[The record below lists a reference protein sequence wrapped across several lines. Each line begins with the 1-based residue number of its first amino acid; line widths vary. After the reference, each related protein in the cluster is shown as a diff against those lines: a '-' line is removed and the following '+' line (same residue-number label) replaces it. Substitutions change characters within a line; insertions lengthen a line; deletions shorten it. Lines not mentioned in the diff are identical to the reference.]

1 MPDIPTPQEIYEEG
15 STRGHARLSASAS
28 KRWLLCPGSVKA
40 NEGLPDQRSEAADKG
55 TAAHALLEWGLR
67 SSLAAG
73 RMVSVDPV
81 VCKTNKVGPW
91 PVKDLAYAVN
101 AAIEWVWELYSS
113 LLDPE
118 LHLEADLPGL
128 QALHPDLGGT
138 CDIILV
144 DRMSKRM
151 WVIDYKNGRGVVDA
165 KNNTQLGLYALGF
178 ENSEDYEV
186 ELVILQPNTEG
197 PVASRWECPQS
208 WLYALVKE
216 VIAAADLSHQDDP
229 PRRRG
234 ECTFCRDAA
243 CPERNADFEVVVPE
257 EIRPALDPSACDVH
271 TLRAIKDRADDI
283 RTFLDTVDAEI
294 RARLKV
300 GVPPEELGYKEV
312 EGKGRSAWNSSNEDA
327 CEAVADAL
335 RKKGVGPYT
344 SKLIGITEA
353 RRALGKNGRHLVEA
367 AITVPPGKPKLVPV
381 SDARPAIG
389 FSDFEAVDVE

>member
-40 NEGLPDQRSEAADKG
+40 NEGLPDHRSEAADKG

-67 SSLAAG
+67 SSLAQG
-73 RMVSVDPV
+73 RMVAVDPI
-81 VCKTNKVGPW
+81 VCKTSEVGPW

-101 AAIEWVWELYSS
+101 SAIEWVWDLYSS

-118 LHLEADLPGL
+118 MYLEADLPGL
-128 QALHPDLGGT
+128 QALHSDLGGT

-144 DRMSKRM
+144 DHTTKRM

-165 KNNTQLGLYALGF
+165 KNNPQLGIYALGF
-178 ENSEDYEV
+178 DGREDYAI

-197 PVASRWECPQS
+197 PIASQWPCPHG
-208 WLYALVKE
+208 WLDALVKE
-216 VIAAADLSHQDDP
+216 VVAAAELSHQEDA
-229 PRRRG
+229 PRHRG
-234 ECTFCRDAA
+234 ECTFCRDAT
-243 CPERNADFEVVVPE
+243 CPERTADFEIVIPE
-257 EIRPALDPSACDVH
+257 EIRPTLDPSACDLN
-271 TLRAIKDRADDI
+271 TLRAIKDRSDDI
-283 RTFLDTVDAEI
+283 RAFLDSVDTEI
-294 RARLKV
+294 RARLKA
-300 GVPPEELGYKEV
+300 GVPPEEIGYKEV
-312 EGKGRSAWNSSNEDA
+312 EGKGRSAWNAGDEKA

-335 RKKGVGPYT
+335 RKKGVEPYN
-344 SKLIGITEA
+344 SKLIGITDA
-353 RRALGKNGRHLVEA
+353 RRALGKKGKPLIDA

-389 FSDFEAVDVE
+389 FSDFEVVGDE